1 MNKNDHSNRERLSPN
16 RIIVLGV
23 MRSGTSLTADLI
35 RLWGAYAGSKDLLW
49 ESDVND
55 PRGYG
60 YMEYKPLQDLNNELL
75 DNNDRVPP
83 LVESLDQKISSRNYQ
98 RQAKSL
104 LRTMDDMTKK
114 DKAHEWVWKD
124 ARLPLTLPFWSPQ
137 WGDVIYVITIRH
149 PAEIALSLAHAAEID
164 KENLPYS
171 AGFLYWQYC
180 MLQIISFTQHSRRK
194 IFIGYDQ
201 LLDNPLQECT
211 RLSNFLDNNCKKSSF
226 ASQKRIAAMLP
237 RVAKNQQHQNYKRS
251 LAEMPQATRE
261 QRALYNFL
269 RVKILFPDELFNV
282 NDFALYPGW
291 REYLASVDMLMTL
304 QGAKD
309 M

>member
-1 MNKNDHSNRERLSPN
+1 MNKNSRSNKKRLSPN

-35 RLWGAYAGSKDLLW
+35 RLWGAYAGSKELLW

-75 DNNDRVPP
+75 NNNDRVPP
-83 LVESLDQKISSRNYQ
+83 LVESFEEKLSSRNYR

-104 LRTMDDMTKK
+104 LQTMDNMTKK
-114 DKAHEWVWKD
+114 GKADEWVWKD
-124 ARLPLTLPFWSPQ
+124 ARLPLTLPFWSAH

-149 PAEIALSLAHAAEID
+149 PAEIALSLAQAAEID

-211 RLSNFLDNNCKKSSF
+211 RLSNFLDNNCEKSSHD
-226 ASQKRIAAMLP
+226 SQTRIDAMLP
-237 RVAKNQQHQNYKRS
+237 RVARNQQHQHYKRS
-251 LAEMPQATRE
+251 LADMPQATRE
-261 QRALYNFL
+261 QRALYNLL
-269 RVKILFPDELFNV
+269 RVKILYPDETFNV
-282 NDFALYPGW
+282 DDFSLYPGW
-291 REYLASVDMLMTL
+291 REYLESVDMLMTF

>member
-1 MNKNDHSNRERLSPN
+1 MKKNSRSNEERFSPN

-23 MRSGTSLTADLI
+23 MRSGTSLTAELI
-35 RLWGAYAGSKDLLW
+35 RLWGAYAGNRNHLW
-49 ESDVND
+49 ESNVND

-60 YMEYKPLQDLNNELL
+60 YMEYIPLQDLNNELL

-83 LVESLDQKISSRNYQ
+83 LVRSLDQKISNSKYRG
-98 RQAKSL
+98 QAKSL
-104 LRTMDDMTKK
+104 LQSMDNMAKK
-114 DKAHEWVWKD
+114 DMGGAWVWKD
-124 ARLPLTLPFWSPQ
+124 ARLPLTLPFWSNL

-149 PAEIALSLAHAAEID
+149 PAEIALSLAQAAEID

-171 AGFLYWQYC
+171 AGFIYWQYC
-180 MLQIISFTQHSRRK
+180 MLQVLSFTQHSRRK

-201 LLDNPLQECT
+201 LMDNPLQECT
-211 RLSNFLDNNCKKSSF
+211 RLCTFLDQHCERSSQD
-226 ASQKRIAAMLP
+226 AQKRIDTMLP
-237 RVAKNQQHQNYKRS
+237 RVAKNQQHQHYDFS
-251 LAEMPQATRE
+251 LAEMRQATRE

-269 RVKILFPDELFNV
+269 RVKILYPDETFNPD
-282 NDFALYPGW
+282 DFALYPGW
-291 REYLASVDMLMTL
+291 REYLESVDMLMTL